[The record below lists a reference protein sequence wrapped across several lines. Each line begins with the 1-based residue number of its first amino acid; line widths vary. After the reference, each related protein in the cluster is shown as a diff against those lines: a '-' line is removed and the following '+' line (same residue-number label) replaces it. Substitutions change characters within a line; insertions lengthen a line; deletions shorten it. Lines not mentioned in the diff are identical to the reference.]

1 MNRLTDKNYKHSE
14 EVELEIGL
22 IGVMYSKLNELED
35 LLDKYNIKSVEE
47 LEEHLDNMRDGDG
60 KTIIAKGILY
70 NELSKELGCPLEVV
84 FEAYK
89 KGIVDKYGNEWI
101 VECNCQS
108 EMMCS
113 LKNDFDDSWYET
125 DGFEFKDYQKTWW
138 VKGEKDE

>member
-1 MNRLTDKNYKHSE
+1 MSRLTKKDYKRWEHCTGYYNKKNAQHLTKIEH
-14 EVELEIGL
+14 
-22 IGVMYSKLNELED
+22 KLGKLED
-35 LLDKYNIKSVEE
+35 LEE
-47 LEEHLDNMRDGDG
+47 
-60 KTIIAKGILY
+60 
-70 NELSKELGCPLEVV
+70 ELGCPLEVV

-138 VKGEKDE
+138 LKGENHAKN